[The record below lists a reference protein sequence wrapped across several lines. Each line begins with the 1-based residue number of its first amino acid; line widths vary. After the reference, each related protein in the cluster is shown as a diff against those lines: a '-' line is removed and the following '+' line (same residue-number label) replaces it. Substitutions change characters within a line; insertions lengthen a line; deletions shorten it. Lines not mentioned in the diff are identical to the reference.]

1 MAVARQARYSQHPR
15 HGRHAIPRARA
26 SADACRLRNAQLL
39 LPRGVHR
46 TRVSETRDQ
55 RVCAPV
61 QLSRTASRHPFRIVE
76 RSVALRPPVPPG

>member
-1 MAVARQARYSQHPR
+1 MAVARHARYSQHPR

-26 SADACRLRNAQLL
+26 SAEACRLRNAQLL

-46 TRVSETRDQ
+46 TRVSETRDH

-61 QLSRTASRHPFRIVE
+61 RLSRTAGRHPFRLVE
-76 RSVALRPPVPPG
+76 RSVAMRPPVPTG